1 MSKTIEENILDTSKI
16 KTPTNPSRTATAR
29 VKNPLPAP
37 TECHFCS
44 DSVQIATHQEV
55 YGRDYSDWPYIYLC
69 QGCGAYVGLHPFTAI
84 PLGTLADKATR
95 QARKQCKTPFECIW
109 QSRLM
114 SRSQAYGWLAEKMGI
129 PAEKC
134 HFGWFDIK
142 QCQQAKQ
149 ICEDYL
155 ST

>member
-1 MSKTIEENILDTSKI
+1 MDTSKI

-44 DSVQIATHQEV
+44 GRVQIATHQEV
-55 YGRDYSDWPYIYLC
+55 YGRDYSDWPYVYLC

-95 QARKQCKTPFECIW
+95 QARKECKNPFECIW

-114 SRSQAYGWLAEKMGI
+114 SRSQAYGWLAEKWGS
-129 PAEKC
+129 PQRNATLV
-134 HFGWFDIK
+134 GLT
-142 QCQQAKQ
+142 
-149 ICEDYL
+149 L
-155 ST
+155 SSANKRNRYVKTISQPDKRGAS

>member
-1 MSKTIEENILDTSKI
+1 MKTIEESLLDKLKV

-37 TECHFCS
+37 TNCLFCS
-44 DSVQIATHQEV
+44 GNVHVATHQQV
-55 YGRDYSDWPYIYLC
+55 YGRDYSDWPYVYLC

-95 QARKQCKTPFECIW
+95 QARKSCKTPFENIW
-109 QSRLM
+109 RSGHM
-114 SRSQAYGWLAEKMGI
+114 SRSQAYGWLAAKMEI
-129 PAEKC
+129 PTEQC
-134 HFGWFDIK
+134 HLGWLDIK

-149 ICEDYL
+149 ICEGH
-155 ST
+155 SPT